1 MALVRLHHSPLHL
14 LLDAGCGVRWEGLA
28 KRWICGIIWVCEKK
42 HPLKHHVA
50 VESWS
55 WAKMNRTRK
64 PWRNC
69 QIFRWHQLTDFQALI
84 VNVAGE
90 DFCYTFHE
98 MRERPVKI
106 NSNLQEDR
114 GNNPTK
120 ILIIHIHLYHSYV
133 VLSVWQLLCT
143 GWCNS
148 PPKARGKVG
157 ITFSLSTSNIFN
169 QPA

>member
-1 MALVRLHHSPLHL
+1 MWSTMRRTCETYP
-14 LLDAGCGVRWEGLA
+14 
-28 KRWICGIIWVCEKK
+28 KRWDLESLRNVSSAGSVGSFEFVKK
-42 HPLKHHVA
+42 TS
-50 VESWS
+50 VETS
-55 WAKMNRTRK
+55 RR
-64 PWRNC
+64 
-69 QIFRWHQLTDFQALI
+69 RWKLMVGKDEPEIHANHGETARSSDLQLTDFQALI

-133 VLSVWQLLCT
+133 VWQLLCT

-157 ITFSLSTSNIFN
+157 ITFSLSTSNMFN
-169 QPA
+169 QPG

>member
-1 MALVRLHHSPLHL
+1 MPDVEYDEKDLRNVSETVRSWI
-14 LLDAGCGVRWEGLA
+14 VA
-28 KRWICGIIWVCEKK
+28 KRKQCWICGIIWVCEKNISWNITS
-42 HPLKHHVA
+42 PLKVDGG
-50 VESWS
+50 
-55 WAKMNRTRK
+55 
-64 PWRNC
+64 
-69 QIFRWHQLTDFQALI
+69 QRWTGHGNHGETARSSDLQLTDFQALI